1 MIHSFYSTTIKL
13 SRKDPISSYSTKK
26 EIQNLAQHLMS
37 QLFDCNDTKEDGS
50 NSSSSTVNEMSF
62 DMCIEKATESNHL
75 KEKSQGK
82 SSLAE
87 DMRFYE
93 KSEKLTL
100 NLQLLYDALA
110 QISPTSVPSE
120 QEFSKSANFMTNKRT
135 KLSDKS
141 FDDMLLE
148 RLLQKRRKA
157 RQCWNT
163 SFCKLRFLLL

>member
-1 MIHSFYSTTIKL
+1 MFENVQKRFLERRNKQLVSLMAYLNNSTTKL
-13 SRKDPISSYSTKK
+13 GRKDPIFSYSTKK
-26 EIQNLAQHLMS
+26 EIQNLPQHLMS
-37 QLFDCNDTKEDGS
+37 QLFDCNDTIEDGS
-50 NSSSSTVNEMSF
+50 NTSSSTINEISL

-93 KSEKLTL
+93 KSGKLTQK
-100 NLQLLYDALA
+100 LQLLYDALA

-120 QEFSKSANFMTNKRT
+120 REFSKSANFMINKRT

-141 FDDMLLE
+141 FDDIP
-148 RLLQKRRKA
+148 
-157 RQCWNT
+157 
-163 SFCKLRFLLL
+163 

>member
-1 MIHSFYSTTIKL
+1 M
-13 SRKDPISSYSTKK
+13 SR
-26 EIQNLAQHLMS
+26 
-37 QLFDCNDTKEDGS
+37 LFDCYDTKGDGS
-50 NSSSSTVNEMSF
+50 NSSSFTINEMSL

-93 KSEKLTL
+93 KSEKLIQKL
-100 NLQLLYDALA
+100 HLLYDALA

-120 QEFSKSANFMTNKRT
+120 QEFSKSANFMINKRT

-141 FDDMLLE
+141 FDDICFLKNYFKQE
-148 RLLQKRRKA
+148 EKRDNA
-157 RQCWNT
+157 GTLVSVN
-163 SFCKLRFLLL
+163 